1 MFHYGQIV
9 FIIAVFDVPVIL
21 FKKKISFYAARDR
34 FMTKIIFKR
43 RKLNE
48 RFIKEHR
55 GRKNYTG

>member
-34 FMTKIIFKR
+34 FMTIIIFKR

-55 GRKNYTG
+55 